1 MRLSSSEDEHSK
13 ETTDMTKTI
22 TWKQVAAELKCGLYL
37 SHDDYGRR
45 VMRCNNGWVQARTP
59 KHAMAFIKG
68 IID

>member
-1 MRLSSSEDEHSK
+1 
-13 ETTDMTKTI
+13 MTKTI